1 MRSELRALVLLAG
14 LACALTATA
23 GAQSAAPRDSTSR
36 AAAQVDSTRRAAAPV
51 DSTRHSV
58 SSAPRDSLTWRAAHR
73 DSLRAVAAVRD
84 SIRFARAVQDSA
96 RSVLARRDS
105 VWADRAGLQFE
116 EQRKRG
122 EISLERAWVGR
133 RGAILRALPLAGIP
147 VGTLSVPDAGS
158 PIRTEPPGS
167 DGIAATDR
175 PLVSAMPFGLGIV
188 DLPVALDSP
197 RAEGEEPLDLLEVE
211 AAPAPGPYR
220 RAGELLADPPAEQ
233 VFVHAMPGT
242 DPHFRRARSALYYG
256 NGDEGELD
264 TAARF
269 ASATFGWGIAGS
281 YARHE
286 ADGITPLHHA
296 KATRYAL
303 ASGLPRALH
312 HMLWIEARAM
322 EWNIEDEAVRVDP
335 FTSDLVQAV
344 GRAEISRRDVLLHGQ
359 AGGTAASSVWT
370 AQVEELKRTR
380 VEWTGARQRWIF
392 PGVQA
397 AWDGHVDL
405 DPEWSVLAHAEGSS
419 RRIRYDENAAPIV
432 DGRREEGRLGLAV
445 AHADAGGG
453 ARLDV
458 AYDARETA
466 KSFADAR
473 ASLWTERGRMRGRV
487 DLERSHERPSWVD
500 LDTPASAIDSLDP
513 TFTQRLLLT
522 RSGDPSLEPRRL
534 TGGLA
539 RGALELG
546 PDLAVTLEGSAR
558 YVEDDF
564 GWTLTRVATPETLLV
579 DTRAAVRGSGWVSY
593 VGAGLRAR
601 TGPARW
607 RAFGWARGGP
617 DDLGPRSGVVPRL
630 GADLAADIRVTFFE
644 GDLPLELGVRG
655 HALGRSHGTI
665 EAAGSFTADLAL
677 RADFGPAGGF
687 LEMMNVFDRAVP
699 SSVMEL
705 STGQAAPLP
714 GRAFHIGLVWYLFD

>member
-242 DPHFRRARSALYYG
+242 DPHYRRARSALYYG

-405 DPEWSVLAHAEGSS
+405 DPEWSVLVHAEGSS

-655 HALGRSHGTI
+655 HALGRSYGTI